1 MKKYEL
7 EIRHPQHLSEQDA
20 EALGLFKSTEILSQF
35 DAINWRRQLVSQLE
49 MNGAITTFTVTDTD
63 TQQSVRLSLNAYSA
77 SDQLAFKLDS
87 DIEIITPQ
95 KNLFGLVTLKNKDYV
110 AFKQLSLDQARAY
123 LNHFLNGQLETLKD
137 SYKTTREK
145 SHQTNSGWVSR
156 H

>member
-20 EALGLFKSTEILSQF
+20 EALGLFESTEILSQF

-145 SHQTNSGWVSR
+145 SHQA
-156 H
+156 